1 MYAYNAVR
9 HSQQCMYTATMKLV
23 RCLVFFIVQPQLY
36 LTQVIH
42 MSHVPP
48 WMIIF
53 QSIKN
58 CVSLNGSIFPST
70 TKQSGLRSGLWEQR
84 DGTTT
89 PMSALASQLD
99 NINCQIIYHQPE
111 ESLQL
116 ITLNI
121 SQLYYGF
128 EIRRLSAHV
137 CVCVLHIYNMLL
149 CVFVHGVTK
158 KAQTNTMDYC

>member
-1 MYAYNAVR
+1 
-9 HSQQCMYTATMKLV
+9 
-23 RCLVFFIVQPQLY
+23 
-36 LTQVIH
+36 
-42 MSHVPP
+42 
-48 WMIIF
+48 
-53 QSIKN
+53 
-58 CVSLNGSIFPST
+58 
-70 TKQSGLRSGLWEQR
+70 
-84 DGTTT
+84 
-89 PMSALASQLD
+89 MSALASQLD

-111 ESLQL
+111 ESPQL

>member
-1 MYAYNAVR
+1 MR
-9 HSQQCMYTATMKLV
+9 HSAVHVYCNNEACQVFSFFYSPTTAILDTSD
-23 RCLVFFIVQPQLY
+23 
-36 LTQVIH
+36 T
-42 MSHVPP
+42 HVTCSPR
-48 WMIIF
+48 MIIF